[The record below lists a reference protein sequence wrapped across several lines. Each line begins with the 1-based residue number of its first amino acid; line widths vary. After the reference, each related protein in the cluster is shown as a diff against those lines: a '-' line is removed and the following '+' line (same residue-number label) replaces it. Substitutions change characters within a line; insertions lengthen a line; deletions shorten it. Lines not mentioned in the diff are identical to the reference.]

1 MKRKDIG
8 RRGFTLVELLVIVGI
23 LGLILSIGI
32 YTMVGVIEKSKDKS
46 YVLAINNIKK
56 TANTYAK
63 ENFDDVEWRELESS
77 DNQESCVSVRRL
89 ISDGYLEE
97 SVLENGI
104 KSVIITKNKDNLII
118 LEEEKDYDCDAYEKA
133 VKIPSSKYLCN
144 NPIYN
149 GSKQSVINSS
159 YVNNFNVRYENSN
172 YDYANDEHPIDA
184 GDYKVKLSVFEGN
197 IWEDGTRSD
206 KDYICTIKKADPDVW
221 LEPGGESVE
230 KVVIGTKKIKLYS
243 NVDGTISLK
252 SSNKGYVTGNVDDNN
267 TTVKGGK
274 DPKIINVNILA
285 TRGADSYLTITLFP
299 DSKNYNKKSVK
310 YTIGNVG
317 VTKVEKPVCNKLT
330 YNGGTQK
337 LVSNNAG
344 YNVSGNDKTKYG
356 TYDVKVRLNYGY
368 SWSDGGMEDVNLS
381 CTIERPTP
389 TVTFDANGGSVDV
402 SKKVVLYDDK
412 YDELPTPVRS
422 GYIFEGWYTAKSGG
436 TRVSSDSKVSNYRD
450 HTLYAHWSMYK
461 VYIYYNVNGG
471 TISGNG
477 FSGSGTIS
485 RYGNTYF
492 ETVNYGSNTGS
503 DGLSNW
509 NNSSWINISRYGYR
523 AVGGAEWKCLSGNC
537 NRSTYS
543 HSSVYNSND
552 FCNASNGNCSVTLG
566 VNWERSY
573 RHVQIGTSG
582 CWYVVNCAGLYVKGD
597 KVKSYSGTTC
607 STSWDNIIGV
617 TISGASVYV
626 DEPIVEE
633 VKGGNSF
640 YKIYISSSNLKEKYH
655 TYDTIYING
664 SSYYVAWIKASCS
677 SNGCPSGKLSL
688 RDL

>member
-63 ENFDDVEWRELESS
+63 ENFDDVEWRELKDS

-133 VKIPSSKYLCN
+133 VKIPSSEELCT
-144 NPIYN
+144 NPTYD
-149 GSKQSVINSS
+149 GSKLSVINSS

-197 IWEDGTRSD
+197 IWEDGTKSD
-206 KDYICTIKKADPDVW
+206 KDYICTIKKADPNVW
-221 LEPGGESVE
+221 LEPDGESVE
-230 KVVIGTKKIKLYS
+230 EVVIGTKKIKLYS

-252 SSNKGYVTGNVDDNN
+252 SSNKEYVTGKVDDDDN
-267 TTVKGGK
+267 TVKGGNN
-274 DPKIINVNILA
+274 DPKIIKVNILA

-344 YNVSGNDKTKYG
+344 YNVSGNDKTKYD

-368 SWSDGGMEDVNLS
+368 SWSDGGMEDVNLQ

-436 TRVSSDSKVSNYRD
+436 TRVSSDSKVSNYGD
-450 HTLYAHWSMYK
+450 HTLYAHWRKREGS
-461 VYIYYNVNGG
+461 VIIRYNVNGG
-471 TISGNG
+471 TIQSYAGGCTWSTSSGLIYQN
-477 FSGSGTIS
+477 GTIYTDVIK
-485 RYGNTYF
+485 YG
-492 ETVNYGSNTGS
+492 GKLGD

-509 NNSSWINISRYGYR
+509 NNSSWINISRSNDYGSYG
-523 AVGGAEWKCLSGNC
+523 VVYGSEWKCLSGNC
-537 NRSTYS
+537 NHSTYS
-543 HSSVYNSND
+543 HSSVYSSYD
-552 FCNASNGNCSVTLG
+552 FCNASNGDCSVTLG
-566 VNWERSY
+566 VNWESY
-573 RHVQIGTSG
+573 P
-582 CWYVVNCAGLYVKGD
+582 VK
-597 KVKSYSGTTC
+597 YLC
-607 STSWDNIIGV
+607 RSTSPDVYTEGK
-617 TISGASVYV
+617 TELHSEASFSSGQTKIYWSGGSFY
-626 DEPIVEE
+626 ITGSSGNFYE
-633 VKGGNSF
+633 VKIKDASIATYNKWYPDPQDVG
-640 YKIYISSSNLKEKYH
+640 YIRKSCLSSTPPS
-655 TYDTIYING
+655 D
-664 SSYYVAWIKASCS
+664 SYY
-677 SNGCPSGKLSL
+677 CPYSQCKG
-688 RDL
+688 

>member
-1 MKRKDIG
+1 MIMKRKDIG
-8 RRGFTLVELLVIVGI
+8 RWGFTLVELLVIVGI

-56 TANTYAK
+56 TANTYVK
-63 ENFDDVEWRELESS
+63 EKFYDVEWKELENS

-104 KSVIITKNKDNLII
+104 ESVIITKNKDNLII
-118 LEEEKDYDCDAYEKA
+118 LEEERNYDCDAYEKA
-133 VKIPSSKYLCN
+133 VKIPSSEALCN
-144 NPIYN
+144 TPTYDGNEH
-149 GSKQSVINSS
+149 SVINSS
-159 YVNNFNVRYENSN
+159 NVNNFEVSYEDSN

-184 GDYKVKLSVFEGN
+184 GDYKVKLSVFEDN

-221 LEPGGESVE
+221 LNSNGSDEE
-230 KVVIGTKKIKLYS
+230 VIGTKEIELNS

-252 SSNKGYVTGNVDDNN
+252 SSNKGYVTGKVDNN
-267 TTVKGGK
+267 TVKG
-274 DPKIINVNILA
+274 DVPKEIKVNILA
-285 TRGADSYLTITLFP
+285 TRGTSSYLTITLFP

-317 VTKVEKPVCNKLT
+317 VTKVERPVCNKLT
-330 YNGGTQK
+330 YNGDTQK
-337 LVSNNAG
+337 LVSDNAG

-368 SWSDGGMEDVNLS
+368 SWSDGGMEDFNLS
-381 CTIERPTP
+381 CTIERPKL

-402 SKKVVLYDDK
+402 LKKVVLYDDK

-436 TRVSSDSKVSNYRD
+436 TRVSSDSKVSNYKD
-450 HTLYAHWSMYK
+450 HTLYAHWSMHK

-492 ETVNYGSNTGS
+492 ETINYESNTGS

-543 HSSVYNSND
+543 HSAVYSSND
-552 FCNASNGNCSVTLG
+552 FCNASNGDCSVTLG

-573 RHVQIGTSG
+573 RHVQIGTNG
-582 CWYVVNCAGLYVKGD
+582 CWYVVNCAGLYVTGST
-597 KVKSYSGTTC
+597 VKKYSGTTC

-617 TISGASVYV
+617 TKSGASVYV

-640 YKIYISSSNLKEKYH
+640 YKIYISSSNLKEKYN

-677 SNGCPSGKLSL
+677 GTDCPSGKLSL